1 MYQLEGS
8 IKLISPAQTFP
19 SGFVKREFVV
29 TTDDQY
35 PQDIKLELTK
45 EKCALLDKT
54 LKSRLVDKVIVPAVD
69 LPFARGPRR
78 VRHRKAHI
86 RVFHQTLAN
95 RGLART
101 AGRRNHKGNTAH
113 DWPPPSPGERREAI
127 VSGLMAE
134 STM

>member
-45 EKCALLDKT
+45 EKCSLLDPI
-54 LKSRLVDKVIVPAVD
+54 SQGQRVSVSFRI
-69 LPFARGPRR
+69 RGNEYQGKYYVNLQAYKIDAGAGGGSSDGP
-78 VRHRKAHI
+78 
-86 RVFHQTLAN
+86 
-95 RGLART
+95 GLSE
-101 AGRRNHKGNTAH
+101 
-113 DWPPPSPGERREAI
+113 PPPGHMDGPGNDPSAEESSPF
-127 VSGLMAE
+127 
-134 STM
+134 